1 MRPAL
6 NTTPELRLGRWQD
19 VAGDVIADAVIS
31 DPPFS
36 PRTHDSRGERNDGY
50 DVDGLAPEY
59 AAWTRDNVHE
69 YVRHWS
75 PRCRGWMVAIT
86 DHVLAPHWEAAYRDA
101 GRYAF
106 PPVGIVIRG
115 MSVRLRGDGPSSWTL
130 YALVARPAT
139 REFAAWGTLDGGYTG
154 PRSGQGRASGGRGKP
169 DWLLQALVRD
179 YSRPGDLVVDPCCGW
194 GSTLAAARALDR
206 RSIGIDVDP
215 DAIAEARCRLTVP
228 VQGEMFLDGL
238 TVDHTEERADG

>member
-1 MRPAL
+1 MAVRSAL
-6 NTTPELRLGRWQD
+6 DTAPELRLGRWQD
-19 VAGDVIADAVIS
+19 VAGDVTADAVIS

-36 PRTHDSRGERNDGY
+36 ARTHDSRGERNDGSA
-50 DVDGLAPEY
+50 VDGLAPEY
-59 AAWTRDNVHE
+59 MAWTRDDVHA
-69 YVRHWS
+69 YVRYWS

-106 PPVGIVIRG
+106 APVGIIVRG
-115 MSVRLRGDGPSSWTL
+115 MSVRLGGDGPSSWTL
-130 YALVARPAT
+130 YAMVARPAT

-154 PRSGQGRASGGRGKP
+154 PRSGRSSGGRGKP

-206 RSIGIDVDP
+206 RSIGIDVDSG
-215 DAIAEARCRLTVP
+215 AIAEARARLAGA
-228 VQGEMFLDGL
+228 VQGEMFLDD
-238 TVDHTEERADG
+238 DHMQEQRHG